1 MFEKEIKFISDFC
14 VNKVK
19 KLGNSF
25 TFEKLSATDLHPT
38 VIRYISAEL
47 DYMIYSDRKK
57 LLQKS
62 YFDYTGKQIS
72 QHFLQISDEIKKSKK
87 ISFEDT
93 EKLIIQAVSFNAN
106 FVVRP
111 KWSLIKLIYNDQ
123 NSISVDELEVMLKYV
138 YYYDYIKNVL
148 GAYLSKR
155 KVVQLSLTEFELIL
169 NKIDRELFKSN
180 SEQLIDNA
188 LNSIGDFFN
197 IGGVDKTTVSAQAVE
212 ILLKEKNLIEYLMKL
227 RKTVPEGGKK
237 KFSIEDLKRNLYLPS
252 EPGEEISRSLV
263 EKQTAESIN
272 FEETLKEK
280 VNKIVFEEDT
290 DKEETTIG
298 ELADKRA
305 QEIEM
310 SENGEILNAE
320 EEEKLLSI
328 YDEELKKFEDDVAEA
343 ITHKDDPLD
352 LREFENTDEK
362 EPETKRFTIDDVNKK
377 ELRRLPKD
385 KDLTKEED
393 EQQIVIPEKDIV
405 DEMIRDFFGDEQNAE
420 GDSGL
425 EDKGSSKLN
434 DQETELAAYQ
444 FETEDE
450 SLPPRIESSLED
462 ELLNV
467 FDELDRLGEDISE
480 DELGEDETQLSEF
493 DMIDRDLD
501 TIDRIAFS
509 DEKRETIPPPEEKK
523 VIKPVEPAVK
533 SQSVSGNENKT
544 EAKTIIEPPQVRKI
558 VKPGGEVKTETK
570 STPLNKIKPEA
581 EEFARPV
588 RKKDLLS
595 YLKRKDVKKIISY
608 VFSGDREDFV
618 TTAERIM
625 DCQGYREASEILR
638 SVFSSYKVSHYSKDA
653 ITFTNAVSNYF
664 RQS

>member
-111 KWSLIKLIYNDQ
+111 KWSLTKLIYNDQ
-123 NSISVDELEVMLKYV
+123 TSISVDELEVMLKYV

-237 KFSIEDLKRNLYLPS
+237 KFSIEDLKRILYLPV
-252 EPGEEISRSLV
+252 ETGAEIPGSIV
-263 EKQTAESIN
+263 ETELAEN
-272 FEETLKEK
+272 LNLEETLKEK

-310 SENGEILNAE
+310 SEAGEILNAE
-320 EEEKLLSI
+320 EEEKLLSL

-343 ITHKDDPLD
+343 ISHKDDPLD
-352 LREFENTDEK
+352 ISKIQDTEDLKHDEK
-362 EPETKRFTIDDVNKK
+362 QYKIDDASQMG
-377 ELRRLPKD
+377 LRHASQE
-385 KDLTKEED
+385 KDLSGEVD
-393 EQQIVIPEKDIV
+393 QQHIVIPEKDIV
-405 DEMIRDFFGDEQNAE
+405 DEMIRDFFGDEESPE
-420 GDSGL
+420 GDTI
-425 EDKGSSKLN
+425 N
-434 DQETELAAYQ
+434 DDHLTEKHIDNETRLAGDQ
-444 FETEDE
+444 FESEDE

-462 ELLNV
+462 ELLEV
-467 FDELDRLGEDISE
+467 FDELDKLGEDLAE
-480 DELGEDETQLSEF
+480 DELVEDESQLSEF
-493 DMIDRDLD
+493 DLIDRDLE
-501 TIDRIAFS
+501 TIDQIAFS
-509 DEKRETIPPPEEKK
+509 DDKHKTIPPPEEKK
-523 VIKPVEPAVK
+523 VIKPVEPEIK
-533 SQSVSGNENKT
+533 SQSKSENENKVK
-544 EAKTIIEPPQVRKI
+544 AKTLIEPSRVSKI
-558 VKPGGEVKTETK
+558 AKPEVEPKTEIK
-570 STPLNKIKPEA
+570 VPPSNKIKPEE
-581 EEFARPV
+581 EEFARPI

-625 DCQGYREASEILR
+625 DCHGYREASEILR

>member
-252 EPGEEISRSLV
+252 EPGEDITRSLV
-263 EKQTAESIN
+263 EKQTAENIN

-280 VNKIVFEEDT
+280 VNKIVFEDDT
-290 DKEETTIG
+290 YKEETTIG

-310 SENGEILNAE
+310 SDTGEILSAE
-320 EEEKLLSI
+320 EEEKLLSM

-362 EPETKRFTIDDVNKK
+362 QPETKRFTIDDVSKK

-385 KDLTKEED
+385 KDLTKEEV

-405 DEMIRDFFGDEQNAE
+405 DEMIRDFFGDEENAE
-420 GDSGL
+420 EDAGV

-434 DQETELAAYQ
+434 AQETELAAYQ
-444 FETEDE
+444 FEDG

-462 ELLNV
+462 ELLDV

-480 DELGEDETQLSEF
+480 DELGADESKLSEF
-493 DMIDRDLD
+493 DLIDRDLD

-509 DEKRETIPPPEEKK
+509 DEKRETIPPLEEKK
-523 VIKPVEPAVK
+523 VIKPVEQAIK
-533 SQSVSGNENKT
+533 SQSVRGIENKV
-544 EAKTIIEPPQVRKI
+544 ESKTLIEPPQVRKI
-558 VKPGGEVKTETK
+558 TNPEDEVKIVTK
-570 STPLNKIKPEA
+570 STPLKKNKPEV
-581 EEFARPV
+581 EEFAKPV

-595 YLKRKDVKKIISY
+595 YLKRKDIKKIISY